1 MQLKVRA
8 IVEMAEILVVVV
20 ASPSETPETLLV
32 VVFVRLQ
39 AILNVITVIKKD
51 IMLKTVI
58 KSSVIILKHNY
69 TQYNNRLLTNNKPL
83 LILATVMVFLEIPS

>member
-1 MQLKVRA
+1 VQLKVRA
-8 IVEMAEILVVVV
+8 IVEMAKILVVVV

-51 IMLKTVI
+51 IMLETVI